1 MHGVLLA
8 GGSGTRLR
16 PTTQAVNKHLLHVY
30 DKPMIFY
37 PLTTLILAGVS
48 HVTVICNEMDE
59 TPLRK
64 LLGDGSNFGLSISF
78 VHQAKPDGIGSAL
91 ALAVENSSPTRLVVI
106 LGDNIFHG
114 QGLGRH
120 LSDSWPVEG
129 AAAFGYRV
137 ADPRPYGVAVLD
149 ESGGVTQFI
158 EKPLNFES
166 NIAVTGLYFFDES
179 LSRRLHNLAP
189 SDRGEV
195 EVTSLLNDYL
205 SDDSLSLNVL
215 PRGTAWMDA
224 GTNDSLLESANYI
237 RIVQERTAQLI
248 GDPREAAR
256 AVGLID

>member
-1 MHGVLLA
+1 MHGVLLV

-16 PTTQAVNKHLLHVY
+16 PTTLAVNKHLLHVY

-37 PLTTLILAGVS
+37 PLTTLVLAGVT
-48 HVTVICNEMDE
+48 HVTVVCNQIDE
-59 TPLRK
+59 SLLRK
-64 LLGDGSNFGLSISF
+64 LLGDGSEFGLSISF
-78 VHQAKPDGIGSAL
+78 VNQAKPDGIGSAL
-91 ALAVENSSPTRLVVI
+91 ALAVKNSGDTRQVVI

-137 ADPRPYGVAVLD
+137 ADPRPYGVAVLN
-149 ESGGVTQFI
+149 ESGEVTRFI
-158 EKPLNFES
+158 EKPVNFES

-179 LSRRLHNLAP
+179 LSRRVHNLTP
-189 SDRGEV
+189 SARGEV

-205 SDDSLSLNVL
+205 SDGKLNLNVL

-224 GTNDSLLESANYI
+224 GTNDSLLECANYI
-237 RIVQERTAQLI
+237 RIVQDRTAQLI
-248 GDPREAAR
+248 GDPKEAAR
-256 AVGLID
+256 AMGLID